1 MPRCYFRAE
10 SVTNRDSAEAAAAGR
25 RRTPLDPYPE
35 PRPREAGLEDGS
47 RPTELGADAISILDG
62 RTFMFSDALGDVRAG
77 STGGLVHEDTRFLSR
92 WELSLGGARLSLL
105 KSSTLD
111 YNTASFFLA
120 NTDLPDLPAN
130 SLAVRRVRLVGGGAL
145 EHLTVFNT
153 APESIP
159 VELRLACGADFADL
173 FEVRDSVRD
182 RSANIACHSGGRS
195 LRFRYRVPR
204 LPRRDDD
211 PGRAKRARRGGDEA
225 RARPG
230 AAPNRR
236 QRDRLGGGVTGAVR
250 THGAREGR
258 RARERGVVRA

>member
-1 MPRCYFRAE
+1 MRRCYFQAE
-10 SVTNRDSAEAAAAGR
+10 SVTNRDSAEAAATGR
-25 RRTPLDPYPE
+25 RRTPLDPFPE

-47 RPTELGADAISILDG
+47 RSTDLGADSIAILDG

-120 NTDLPDLPAN
+120 NLDRPDLPAN
-130 SLAVRRVRLVGGGAL
+130 SLAVRRVRLVGAGAL
-145 EHLTVFNT
+145 EHLTVLNT

-159 VELRLACGADFADL
+159 VELRLACGAEFADL

-182 RSANIACHSGGRS
+182 RSVNITCHSGGRS
-195 LRFRYRVPR
+195 LRFRYRVPGFLAETTIQVEQTEVVEVATKR
-204 LPRRDDD
+204 VLGPAPPRIEGNGIVWEVELP
-211 PGRAKRARRGGDEA
+211 ARCELD
-225 RARPG
+225 G
-230 AAPNRR
+230 AC
-236 QRDRLGGGVTGAVR
+236 
-250 THGAREGR
+250 EGR
-258 RARERGVVRA
+258 RAR